1 MEWMNY
7 HHLFYFWA
15 VAKEGGVTAA
25 ARALGL
31 SQPALSAQLRALE
44 TAFGEKLLQKSGRT
58 VVLTEAGRTVL
69 GYAEEIFTIGEEL
82 QAVMKGL
89 PAARAPRVTVG
100 ISDVL
105 PKLMVQ
111 KLLEPALALPE
122 EPILDC
128 FEDKTEVLLAD
139 LVSGRLDLVLA
150 DRPLN
155 PQARIRAFNHLLGEC
170 GVSVYA
176 APALAGRLK
185 GRFPACL
192 DGAPWLLPAQGTA
205 LRRGIDQWMR
215 ELGVRPRIRGEF
227 NDSALLKAF
236 GHAGAGLFV
245 APDAIHGEVVRQYGA
260 KRLGAAEGVRERI
273 YALSLERRLRHPAVV
288 AISAAAKE
296 KVFS

>member
-1 MEWMNY
+1 MEWLNY
-7 HHLFYFWA
+7 HHLFYFWT

-44 TAFGEKLLQKSGRT
+44 AAFGERLLQKAGRG
-58 VVLTEAGRTVL
+58 VALTEAGRTVL
-69 GYAEEIFTIGEEL
+69 GYAEEIFSLGEEL
-82 QAVMKGL
+82 KAVMLGL
-89 PAARAPRVTVG
+89 PGARAPKVTVG

-122 EPILDC
+122 EPSLDC
-128 FEDKTEVLLAD
+128 VEDKTEVLLSE
-139 LVSGRLDLVLA
+139 LVSGKLDLVLV

-155 PQARIRAFNHLLGEC
+155 PQSRIRAFNHLLGEC

-176 APALAGRLK
+176 VPSLARRLK
-185 GRFPACL
+185 GTFPACL

-215 ELGVRPRIRGEF
+215 ESGVHPRVRGEF

-236 GHAGAGLFV
+236 GHAGAGVFV
-245 APDAIHGEVVRQYGA
+245 APDAISPEVERQYGV

-288 AISAAAKE
+288 AISAAAKA

>member
-1 MEWMNY
+1 MEWLNY
-7 HHLFYFWA
+7 HHLFYFWT
-15 VAKEGGVTAA
+15 VAREGGVTAA

-44 TAFGEKLLQKSGRT
+44 ASFGERLLQKSGRT
-58 VVLTEAGRTVL
+58 VALTDAGRTVL

-82 QAVMKGL
+82 KAVMRGL
-89 PAARAPRVTVG
+89 PSARAPKVTVG

-122 EPILDC
+122 EPSLDC
-128 FEDKTEVLLAD
+128 VEDKTEVLLSEM
-139 LVSGRLDLVLA
+139 VSGRLDLVLT

-155 PQARIRAFNHLLGEC
+155 PQSRIRAFNHLLGEC

-176 APALAGRLK
+176 VPALARRLK
-185 GRFPACL
+185 GPFPACL

-205 LRRGIDQWMR
+205 LRRGLDQWMR
-215 ELGVRPRIRGEF
+215 ESGLHPRVRGEF

-236 GHAGAGLFV
+236 GHAGAGIFP
-245 APDAIHGEVVRQYGA
+245 APDAIHAEVERQYGV
-260 KRLGAAEGVRERI
+260 KRLGPAEGVRERI

-288 AISAAAKE
+288 AISAAARS
-296 KVFS
+296 KVFG

>member
-1 MEWMNY
+1 MGWLNY
-7 HHLFYFWA
+7 HHLLYFWT

-25 ARALGL
+25 ARSLGL
-31 SQPALSAQLRALE
+31 SQPTLSAQLRALE
-44 TAFGEKLLQKSGRT
+44 ESFGEKLLQKAGRG
-58 VVLTEAGRTVL
+58 VALTEAGRTVL
-69 GYAEEIFTIGEEL
+69 GYADEIFAIGAEL
-82 QAVMKGL
+82 QAVMEGL
-89 PAARAPRVTVG
+89 PAARAPKLTVG

-122 EPILDC
+122 QPLLDC
-128 FEDKTEVLLAD
+128 VEDKTEALLAD

-176 APALAGRLK
+176 APALARRLK
-185 GRFPACL
+185 GPFPACL
-192 DGAPWLLPAQGTA
+192 EQAPWLLPSQGTA
-205 LRRGIDQWMR
+205 LRRGLDQWMR
-215 ELGVRPRIRGEF
+215 ELGLHPLVRGEF

-245 APDAIHGEVVRQYGA
+245 APDAIHAEVARQYGA
-260 KRLGAAEGVRERI
+260 KRLGPAEGVRERI

-288 AISAAAKE
+288 AISAAAKAR
-296 KVFS
+296 VFA

>member
-1 MEWMNY
+1 MEWLNY
-7 HHLFYFWA
+7 HHLYYFWT
-15 VAKEGGVTAA
+15 VAREGGVTAA

-44 TAFGEKLLQKSGRT
+44 AAFGERLLQKAGRG
-58 VVLTEAGRTVL
+58 VALTEAGRTVL
-69 GYAEEIFTIGEEL
+69 GYADEIFSLGEEL
-82 QAVMKGL
+82 KAVMRGL
-89 PAARAPRVTVG
+89 PGARAPKVTVG

-122 EPILDC
+122 EPSLDC
-128 FEDKTEVLLAD
+128 VEDKTEVLLSE
-139 LVSGRLDLVLA
+139 LVSGKLDLVLV

-155 PQARIRAFNHLLGEC
+155 PQSRIRAFNHLLGEC

-176 APALAGRLK
+176 VPALARTLK
-185 GRFPACL
+185 GPFPGCL
-192 DGAPWLLPAQGTA
+192 NGAPWLLPAQGTA
-205 LRRGIDQWMR
+205 LRRGLDQWIR
-215 ELGVRPRIRGEF
+215 ELGLHPRVRGEF

-245 APDAIHGEVVRQYGA
+245 APDAIHAEVARQYGA
-260 KRLGAAEGVRERI
+260 KRLGAATGVRERI

-288 AISAAAKE
+288 AISAAAKA

>member
-1 MEWMNY
+1 MEWLNY
-7 HHLFYFWA
+7 HHLYYFWT
-15 VAKEGGVTAA
+15 VAREGGVTAA

-44 TAFGEKLLQKSGRT
+44 AAFGERLLQKAGRG
-58 VVLTEAGRTVL
+58 VALTEAGRTVL
-69 GYAEEIFTIGEEL
+69 GYADEIFSLGEEL
-82 QAVMKGL
+82 KAVMRGL
-89 PAARAPRVTVG
+89 PGARAPKVTVG

-122 EPILDC
+122 EPSLDC
-128 FEDKTEVLLAD
+128 VEDKTEVLLSE
-139 LVSGRLDLVLA
+139 LVSGKLDLVLV
-150 DRPLN
+150 DCPLN
-155 PQARIRAFNHLLGEC
+155 PQSRIRAFNHLLGEC

-176 APALAGRLK
+176 VPALARTLK
-185 GRFPACL
+185 GPFPGCL
-192 DGAPWLLPAQGTA
+192 NGAPWLLPAQGTA
-205 LRRGIDQWMR
+205 LRRGLDQWIR
-215 ELGVRPRIRGEF
+215 ELGLHPRVRGEF

-245 APDAIHGEVVRQYGA
+245 APDAIHAEVARQYGA
-260 KRLGAAEGVRERI
+260 KRLGAATGVRERI

-288 AISAAAKE
+288 AISAAAKA

>member
-1 MEWMNY
+1 MEWLNY
-7 HHLFYFWA
+7 HHLLYFWT

-31 SQPALSAQLRALE
+31 SQPTLSAQIRALE

-69 GYAEEIFTIGEEL
+69 GYAEDIFAIGDEL
-82 QAVMKGL
+82 KAVMKGR
-89 PAARAPRVTVG
+89 PGARAPRVTVG

-111 KLLEPALALPE
+111 KLLEPALGLPE
-122 EPILDC
+122 EPLLDC
-128 FEDKTEVLLAD
+128 VEDKTEALLAD
-139 LVSGRLDLVLA
+139 LMSGRLDLVLA
-150 DRPLN
+150 DRPLS
-155 PQARIRAFNHLLGEC
+155 PQSRIRAFNHMLGEC

-176 APALAGRLK
+176 ASSLARRLK
-185 GRFPACL
+185 GPFPACL
-192 DGAPWLLPAQGTA
+192 AGASWLLPSQGTA

-215 ELGVRPRIRGEF
+215 ELDLHPRIRGEF

-245 APDAIHGEVVRQYGA
+245 APDAIHSEVARQYGA
-260 KRLGAAEGVRERI
+260 TRLGPAEGVRERI

-288 AISAAAKE
+288 AISSSAKSR
-296 KVFS
+296 VFS